1 MDAASAS
8 FGKGL
13 RVLFVVRPDA
23 STRFGGDAMLARD
36 NFAAVR
42 ALGVAAD
49 MVETDR
55 PDAHGYDL
63 VHIFN
68 VGQPE
73 ICKRQMDA
81 CEEAGV
87 PIALSPVWLDL
98 REYFGRAH
106 AHERLLLTAKTAG
119 EVEAKLRRFRS
130 KNDLNAFMNRREAED
145 LNRRHAVQAALLRRA
160 RVLLP
165 NSAIEARDCLVRLGV
180 RDKPTI
186 IVYIAGSLEPERY
199 WQEQRRGLMSIG
211 RVETRKNQT
220 GLLYALRNDAI
231 DIDIIGATY
240 HADLVEVCLKWC
252 PRARIH
258 GRVPRQ
264 PMLEMLGRCEVH
276 ALVSWC
282 ETAGI
287 ATLEAAAAGAKIVVA
302 DRGAEVEY
310 FGDDA
315 EYADPADPDSIRA
328 AVMRAFARPPRYRGD
343 TLDARIRR
351 RTWRHGAQETV
362 RAYHLALGVSSSNTF
377 DRTRTVDARSTA
389 P

>member
-1 MDAASAS
+1 MDAASRS
-8 FGKGL
+8 LQSGL
-13 RVLFVVRPDA
+13 RVLFVQRPDA

-36 NFAAVR
+36 NFEAVK

-55 PDAHGYDL
+55 PDARGYDL
-63 VHIFN
+63 AHIFN

-73 ICKRQMDA
+73 ICRRQMDA

-87 PIALSPVWLDL
+87 PVILSPVWLDL

-106 AHERLLLTAKTAG
+106 VYEHLLLNAKTAR
-119 EVEAKLRRFRS
+119 EVEAKLQRYRGKRDPYAFLSRRQA
-130 KNDLNAFMNRREAED
+130 KELE
-145 LNRRHAVQAALLRRA
+145 RRHLDQAALLRRA
-160 RVLLP
+160 RVLVP
-165 NSAIEARDCLVRLGV
+165 NSAIEARDCLVQLGV
-180 RDKPTI
+180 SDKPMI
-186 IVYIAGSLEPERY
+186 VVYIAGSLEPERY
-199 WQEQRRGLMSIG
+199 WQQQRRGLMAIG

-220 GLLYALRNDAI
+220 GLLFALRDEAI

-240 HADLVEVCLKWC
+240 HADLVKVCLKWC

-328 AVMRAFARPPRYRGD
+328 AVLRALARPPRYRGD
-343 TLDARIRR
+343 SLDVRIRA
-351 RTWRHGAQETV
+351 RTWREGAQETV
-362 RAYHLALGVSSSNTF
+362 RAYELALGTNRSPTF
-377 DRTRTVDARSTA
+377 DRATTA
-389 P
+389 L

>member
-1 MDAASAS
+1 MSVASTTL
-8 FGKGL
+8 GKGL
-13 RVLFVVRPDA
+13 RVLFVQRPDA
-23 STRFGGDAMLARD
+23 STRFGGDTMLARD
-36 NFAAVR
+36 NFEAVK
-42 ALGVAAD
+42 ALGVDAD
-49 MVETDR
+49 IVETDR
-55 PDAHGYDL
+55 PDARGYDL

-73 ICKRQMDA
+73 ISKRQMDA
-81 CEEAGV
+81 AEEAGV

-106 AHERLLLTAKTAG
+106 VYEHLLLNAKTAR
-119 EVEAKLRRFRS
+119 EVNAKLQRYRV
-130 KNDLNAFMNRREAED
+130 KHDLNSYLTRRQSEE
-145 LNRRHAVQAALLRRA
+145 LERRHADQAALLRRA

-165 NSAIEARDCLVRLGV
+165 NSAIEARDCLVQLGV
-180 RDKPTI
+180 REKPMVV
-186 IVYIAGSLEPERY
+186 VYIAGSLEPERY
-199 WQEQRRGLMSIG
+199 WQEQRSGLIAIG
-211 RVETRKNQT
+211 RIETRKNQT
-220 GLLYALRNDAI
+220 GLLYALRNEAI

-240 HADLVEVCLKWC
+240 HADLVQVCLKWC

-328 AVMRAFARPPRYRGD
+328 AVLRALARPPRYRGD
-343 TLDARIRR
+343 TLDARIRQ
-351 RTWRHGAQETV
+351 RTWREGAQETV
-362 RAYHLALGVSSSNTF
+362 RAYELALSADRSNIGV
-377 DRTRTVDARSTA
+377 
-389 P
+389 

>member
-1 MDAASAS
+1 MDAASTS
-8 FGKGL
+8 VVKGL
-13 RVLFVVRPDA
+13 RVLFVQRPDA

-36 NFAAVR
+36 TFEAVKG
-42 ALGVAAD
+42 LGVTAD
-49 MVETDR
+49 MVDTDR

-63 VHIFN
+63 VHVFN

-81 CEEAGV
+81 CDEAGV
-87 PIALSPVWLDL
+87 PVALSPVWLDL

-106 AHERLLLTAKTAG
+106 VYERLLLNAKTAR
-119 EVEAKLRRFRS
+119 EVETKLKRYRANRDLDAYLSRRQA
-130 KNDLNAFMNRREAED
+130 DELE
-145 LNRRHAVQAALLRRA
+145 RRHAEQAALLRRA

-165 NSAIEARDCLVRLGV
+165 NSAIEARDCLVQLGV
-180 RDKPTI
+180 RDKPMV

-199 WQEQRRGLMSIG
+199 WQGQRSGLMSIG

-220 GLLYALRNDAI
+220 GLLYALRDDAI
-231 DIDIIGATY
+231 EIDIIGATY
-240 HADLVEVCLKWC
+240 HADLVQVCLKWC

-328 AVMRAFARPPRYRGD
+328 AVMRALARPPRYRGD
-343 TLDARIRR
+343 TLDERIRQ
-351 RTWRHGAQETV
+351 RTWRQGAQETI
-362 RAYHLALGVSSSNTF
+362 RAYQLALGVGRWNSLDHAT
-377 DRTRTVDARSTA
+377 TA
-389 P
+389 G

>member
-1 MDAASAS
+1 MNEASS
-8 FGKGL
+8 SLGKGL
-13 RVLFVVRPDA
+13 RVLFVQRPDA

-36 NFAAVR
+36 NFEAVKG
-42 ALGVAAD
+42 LGVAAD

-55 PDAHGYDL
+55 PDARGYDL
-63 VHIFN
+63 AHLFN
-68 VGQPE
+68 VGQPQ

-87 PIALSPVWLDL
+87 PVVLSPVWLDL

-106 AHERLLLTAKTAG
+106 VYEHLLLNAKTAR
-119 EVEAKLRRFRS
+119 EVEAKVQRYRAQRDPNAYLSRRQ
-130 KNDLNAFMNRREAED
+130 AEE
-145 LNRRHAVQAALLRRA
+145 LERRHADQAELLRRA

-165 NSAIEARDCLVRLGV
+165 NSAIEARDCLVHLGV
-180 RDKPTI
+180 RDKPMV

-199 WQEQRRGLMSIG
+199 WQQQRSGLMAIG

-220 GLLYALRNDAI
+220 GLLYALRNEAI

-240 HADLVEVCLKWC
+240 HADLVKVCLKWC

-328 AVMRAFARPPRYRGD
+328 AVQRALARPPRYRGD
-343 TLDARIRR
+343 TLDVRIRR
-351 RTWRHGAQETV
+351 RTWREGARETA
-362 RAYHLALGVSSSNTF
+362 RAYELALGVISGSC
-377 DRTRTVDARSTA
+377 A
-389 P
+389 PVG

>member
-1 MDAASAS
+1 M
-8 FGKGL
+8 
-13 RVLFVVRPDA
+13 LFVQRPDA

-36 NFAAVR
+36 NFEAVK

-55 PDAHGYDL
+55 PDARGYDL

-68 VGQPE
+68 VGQPQV
-73 ICKRQMDA
+73 CKRQMDA

-87 PIALSPVWLDL
+87 PVVLSPVWLDL

-106 AHERLLLTAKTAG
+106 VYERLLLNAKTAR
-119 EVEAKLRRFRS
+119 EVEAKLQRYRARR
-130 KNDLNAFMNRREAED
+130 DPNAYLSRRQAEE
-145 LNRRHAVQAALLRRA
+145 LERRHADQAALLRRA

-165 NSAIEARDCLVRLGV
+165 NSAIEARDCLVQLAV
-180 RDKPTI
+180 RDKPMV

-199 WQEQRRGLMSIG
+199 WQQQRSGLLAIG

-220 GLLYALRNDAI
+220 GLLYALRNEAI

-240 HADLVEVCLKWC
+240 HADLVQVCLKWC

-310 FGDDA
+310 FEDDA

-328 AVMRAFARPPRYRGD
+328 AVMRALARPPRYRGD
-343 TLDARIRR
+343 TLDERIRQ
-351 RTWRHGAQETV
+351 RTWREGAQETL
-362 RAYHLALGVSSSNTF
+362 RAYHLALGWNSF
-377 DRTRTVDARSTA
+377 DRTTTVETRSTA
-389 P
+389 T

>member
-1 MDAASAS
+1 MDAASAVREEG
-8 FGKGL
+8 F
-13 RVLFVVRPDA
+13 RVLFVQRPDA

-36 NFAAVR
+36 NFEAVK

-55 PDAHGYDL
+55 PDARGYD
-63 VHIFN
+63 VAHIFN

-73 ICKRQMDA
+73 VSKRQMDA

-87 PIALSPVWLDL
+87 PIVLSPVWLDL
-98 REYFGRAH
+98 REYLGRAH
-106 AHERLLLTAKTAG
+106 VYEHLFLNGKTAR
-119 EVEAKLRRFRS
+119 EVEAKLQRYRS
-130 KNDLNAFMNRREAED
+130 TQDLNSY
-145 LNRRHAVQAALLRRA
+145 LNRRQTEELKRRHQDQAALLRRA

-165 NSAIEARDCLVRLGV
+165 NSAIEARDCLVQLGV
-180 RDKPTI
+180 RDKPVI
-186 IVYIAGSLEPERY
+186 IVHIAGSLEPERY
-199 WQEQRRGLMSIG
+199 WQEQRSGLMAIG

-220 GLLYALRNDAI
+220 GLLYALRDEMIEI
-231 DIDIIGATY
+231 DIVGATY
-240 HADLVEVCLKWC
+240 HEDLVQVCLKWC

-258 GRVPRQ
+258 GRVPRE

-310 FGDDA
+310 FGEDA

-328 AVMRAFARPPRYRGD
+328 AVRRALARPPRYRGD
-343 TLDARIRR
+343 TLDTRIRR
-351 RTWRHGAQETV
+351 RTWRQGAEETV
-362 RAYHLALGVSSSNTF
+362 RAYCLALGVGDSNIR
-377 DRTRTVDARSTA
+377 DCRTLGATLS
-389 P
+389 

>member
-1 MDAASAS
+1 MDAASTS
-8 FGKGL
+8 LMKGL
-13 RVLFVVRPDA
+13 RVLFVQRPDA
-23 STRFGGDAMLARD
+23 STRFGGAAMLARD
-36 NFAAVR
+36 TFEAVKG
-42 ALGVAAD
+42 LGVTAD
-49 MVETDR
+49 MVDTDR
-55 PDAHGYDL
+55 PDARGYDL
-63 VHIFN
+63 VHVFN

-87 PIALSPVWLDL
+87 PVALSPVWLDL

-106 AHERLLLTAKTAG
+106 VYERLLLNAKTSR
-119 EVEAKLRRFRS
+119 EVEAKLQRYRHNRDFNSYLSRRQ
-130 KNDLNAFMNRREAED
+130 AEE
-145 LNRRHAVQAALLRRA
+145 LERRHAGQAALLRRA

-165 NSAIEARDCLVRLGV
+165 NSAIEARDCLVQLGV
-180 RDKPTI
+180 RDKPMV

-199 WQEQRRGLMSIG
+199 WQDQRSGLMAIG

-220 GLLYALRNDAI
+220 GLLYALREDAI
-231 DIDIIGATY
+231 EIDIIGATY
-240 HADLVEVCLKWC
+240 HADLVQVCLKWC

-328 AVMRAFARPPRYRGD
+328 AVMRALARPPRYRGD
-343 TLDARIRR
+343 TLDERIRE
-351 RTWRHGAQETV
+351 RTWRQSAQETI
-362 RAYHLALGVSSSNTF
+362 RAYQLALGVGRWNSLDHAT
-377 DRTRTVDARSTA
+377 TA
-389 P
+389 G